1 MSYHTYSTS
10 YLLYALLWCRIY
22 LRVWFAWLI
31 SFSNVIIIGDSAG
44 TNKSDSEWWKRIHL
58 CNMYEF
64 WEHVIA
70 FERIVK
76 YCFKMNI
83 LSKMYWNLC
92 FWIQKIIYLFPNHYW
107 LRVNEIITKCS
118 LLFPD
123 DSNYQR
129 HLLTKNF
136 LLL

>member
-1 MSYHTYSTS
+1 MTS
-10 YLLYALLWCRIY
+10 FFFIFLLKFRKKWRKNLSWKFMDESS
-22 LRVWFAWLI
+22 VT
-31 SFSNVIIIGDSAG
+31 IGDSAG

-129 HLLTKNF
+129 HLLTKKF